1 MTSDPFTDRLARV
14 RARFASTLTGKID
27 DTRASIT
34 GLSDAA
40 PGGAQSVAEA
50 YRRIHG
56 IVGVGPT
63 VGFPQSGAAAHEV
76 EQILRAAQQRQR
88 GLTDEEIAQLKA
100 NLELLR
106 DVAGRELQSIGSIQA
121 TTG

>member
-1 MTSDPFTDRLARV
+1 MMVDPFSDRLARV

-27 DTRASIT
+27 DTCASIA

-40 PGGAQSVAEA
+40 PGAAQSVAEA

-63 VGFPQSGAAAHEV
+63 VGFPQSGTAAHDV
-76 EQILRAAQQRQR
+76 EKILRAAQQQQR
-88 GLTDEEIAQLKA
+88 GLTDEEIAQLEA
-100 NLELLR
+100 NLKLLR
-106 DVAGRELQSIGSIQA
+106 DVAGRELRSISSIQA
-121 TTG
+121 RTG